1 VLVYGGFNSYIRYEL
16 CLTMDDLTLILDLIL
31 CLFVEGLIL
40 ISDLSFF
47 AYGTIDILDMILLLM
62 EPLIFQI

>member
-1 VLVYGGFNSYIRYEL
+1 MEGLTLISYL
-16 CLTMDDLTLILDLIL
+16 SFCLTMYDLTLILYMIL
-31 CLFVEGLIL
+31 CLFMEGLII
-40 ISDLSFF
+40 ISNLSLF

>member
-1 VLVYGGFNSYIRYEL
+1 MEGLTRISDMSL

-31 CLFVEGLIL
+31 CLFMEGLIL
-40 ISDLSFF
+40 ISDLSLF
-47 AYGTIDILDMILLLM
+47 AYGTIDILDMSLLLM

>member
-1 VLVYGGFNSYIRYEL
+1 MEGLTHISDMSL

-31 CLFVEGLIL
+31 CLFMEGLIL
-40 ISDLSFF
+40 ISDLSLF